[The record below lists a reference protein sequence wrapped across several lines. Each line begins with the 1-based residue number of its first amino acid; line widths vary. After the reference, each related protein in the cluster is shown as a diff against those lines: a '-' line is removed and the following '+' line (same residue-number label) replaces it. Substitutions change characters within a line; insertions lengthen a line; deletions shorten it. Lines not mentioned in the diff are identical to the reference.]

1 MSRAHSLSVQYRL
14 VDVVVVVAVAAAV
27 VVLLMLRLFVWR
39 LW

>member
-14 VDVVVVVAVAAAV
+14 VDVVVAVAAAV